1 MQDFLSEKLISIS
14 DFSKVLGLVNDLRNH
29 PAIHL
34 ILGGYPIVIAS
45 DDVAS
50 WGAQARQLLSEMKQT
65 SIPHLLSKDPLR
77 SYSFM
82 FFVQR
87 SHNLESKF

>member
-1 MQDFLSEKLISIS
+1 MYLKFFNIARSEKLISVS

-34 ILGGYPIVIAS
+34 FLGGYPIVIAS

-50 WGAQARQLLSEMKQT
+50 WGAQARRL
-65 SIPHLLSKDPLR
+65 
-77 SYSFM
+77 
-82 FFVQR
+82 
-87 SHNLESKF
+87 

>member
-1 MQDFLSEKLISIS
+1 MRQKWSIFGLKFFNCCKISLLSEKLISIF

-34 ILGGYPIVIAS
+34 FLGGYPIVIAS

-50 WGAQARQLLSEMKQT
+50 WGAQARRL
-65 SIPHLLSKDPLR
+65 
-77 SYSFM
+77 
-82 FFVQR
+82 
-87 SHNLESKF
+87 

>member
-1 MQDFLSEKLISIS
+1 MILKPADFSNISNSSILLDFLSEKLISVS

-34 ILGGYPIVIAS
+34 FLGGYPIVIAS

-50 WGAQARQLLSEMKQT
+50 WGAQARRL
-65 SIPHLLSKDPLR
+65 
-77 SYSFM
+77 
-82 FFVQR
+82 
-87 SHNLESKF
+87 